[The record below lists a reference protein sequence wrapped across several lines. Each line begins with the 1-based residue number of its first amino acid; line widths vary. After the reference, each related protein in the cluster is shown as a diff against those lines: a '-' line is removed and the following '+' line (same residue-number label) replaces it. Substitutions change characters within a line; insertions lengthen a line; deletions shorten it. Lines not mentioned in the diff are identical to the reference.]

1 MLKIRF
7 INTVDEIKNKEDI
20 IFDVEY
26 EFMGLSLTGTDIDNS
41 IINYIEQGKYYDDTS
56 FIDRFGVKCYYDCMS
71 TGCKA
76 ALLVAN
82 RPNKVVNCIECGSNA
97 LEAIILYCKDGEILV
112 YADTLD
118 NVHLANNREVD
129 VELNGIHFTSSS
141 KLDRYIDL
149 GELDG

>member
-1 MLKIRF
+1 MWRHNMLKIKR
-7 INTVDEIKNKEDI
+7 VDRAYG
-20 IFDVEY
+20 DVEF
-26 EFMGLSLTGTDIDNS
+26 EFKGIEITGTNTDRN
-41 IINYIEQGKYYDDTS
+41 IIKYIEDGEYLSKTA
-56 FIDRFGVKCYYDCMS
+56 FIDRFGAKCYYDCMS

-82 RPNKVVNCIECGSNA
+82 RPDKVVNCIECGSNA

-112 YADTLD
+112 YGSTLD
-118 NVHLANNREVD
+118 NVHLARNKEVD
-129 VELNGIHFTSSS
+129 VELDGIHFTSSS